1 MLSFLY
7 IYLAKRDAYPTDIE
21 LTFINKFMRIFEI
34 EKPKS
39 PEQLRLDQLR
49 ANSKRASNALKIER
63 NRQKMQKAQKAMQL
77 LKPNKFTVY
86 ITSSKGIW
94 STPSSS
100 KALEN

>member
-1 MLSFLY
+1 
-7 IYLAKRDAYPTDIE
+7 
-21 LTFINKFMRIFEI
+21 MRIFEI

-77 LKPNKFTVY
+77 LKPNNFT
-86 ITSSKGIW
+86 I
-94 STPSSS
+94 
-100 KALEN
+100 

>member
-1 MLSFLY
+1 M
-7 IYLAKRDAYPTDIE
+7 P
-21 LTFINKFMRIFEI
+21 FINKFMRIFEI

-77 LKPNKFTVY
+77 LKPKKFTV
-86 ITSSKGIW
+86 
-94 STPSSS
+94 
-100 KALEN
+100 